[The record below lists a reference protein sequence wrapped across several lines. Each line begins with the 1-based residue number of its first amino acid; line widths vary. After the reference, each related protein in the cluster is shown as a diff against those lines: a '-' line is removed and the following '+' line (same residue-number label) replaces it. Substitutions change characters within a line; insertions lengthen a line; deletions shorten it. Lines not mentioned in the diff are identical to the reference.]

1 MSMLAMLEFCVSEIF
16 ICEFFAFQHYLNIGL
31 IMVPMVKPILQTL
44 LSDLWLL
51 ISS

>member
-31 IMVPMVKPILQTL
+31 ITVPMVKPILQTL